1 MKRKLIVT
9 LCAVV
14 GVAFLAAGPMFAHH
28 GAAAYD
34 TRKPP
39 RSRERWWISILSIP
53 IASFLSTRPTRAAK
67 MVKWDG
73 EFTNPGTLHRRG
85 WTKDMF
91 KPGDQITM
99 IGNRAKNGATVLR
112 VLKLEMSD
120 GKVITALGAQT
131 ITEDSRV
138 RAASLHR
145 REARSRVCACEI
157 RNH

>member
-1 MKRKLIVT
+1 MTRKLMVI
-9 LCAVV
+9 LCATVV
-14 GVAFLAAGPMFAHH
+14 ALLFAGPMFAHH

-34 TRKPP
+34 TSQTTTLKGTVVDFEFINPHCQLFINVADE
-39 RSRERWWISILSIP
+39 SGQ
-53 IASFLSTRPTRAAK
+53 

-112 VLKLEMSD
+112 VMKLEMAD
-120 GKVITALGAQT
+120 GKVITALGA
-131 ITEDSRV
+131 DD
-138 RAASLHR
+138 
-145 REARSRVCACEI
+145 
-157 RNH
+157 N